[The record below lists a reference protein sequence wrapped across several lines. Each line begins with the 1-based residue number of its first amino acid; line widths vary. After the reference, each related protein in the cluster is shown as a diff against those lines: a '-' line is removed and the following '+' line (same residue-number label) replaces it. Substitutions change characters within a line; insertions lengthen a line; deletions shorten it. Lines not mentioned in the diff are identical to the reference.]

1 SPNVKF
7 YSVLLE
13 FLFLYCIEDLFCSMV
28 VPVEMEGFRPVER
41 RYAESTIAS
50 DISKIVDSMAQ
61 KNFVNFLLNRKEKKS
76 NSQTIMRHKMR
87 EQVTSKSLGK
97 VDLSGQ

>member
-1 SPNVKF
+1 LRFILF
-7 YSVLLE
+7 YVL
-13 FLFLYCIEDLFCSMV
+13 V

-61 KNFVNFLLNRKEKKS
+61 KNFVNFLLNRKEKKILS
-76 NSQTIMRHKMR
+76 ISLISSQTIMRHKMR